1 MFPTFRKKDDNF
13 FSCISKMQS
22 EPKQTL
28 FIDYSYI
35 QAVKALPLQNVIKQ
49 NNTQIQNAAQE

>member
-22 EPKQTL
+22 EPKQT
-28 FIDYSYI
+28 DYSYS
-35 QAVKALPLQNVIKQ
+35 QAVKTLSLQNVIKQ
-49 NNTQIQNAAQE
+49 NNTEIQNAAQE